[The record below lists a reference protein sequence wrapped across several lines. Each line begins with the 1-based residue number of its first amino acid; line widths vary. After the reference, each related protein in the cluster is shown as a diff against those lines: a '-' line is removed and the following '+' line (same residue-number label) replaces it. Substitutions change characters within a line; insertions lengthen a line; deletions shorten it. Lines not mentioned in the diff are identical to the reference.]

1 MSRKAASDFMG
12 QLARDSALREELAA
26 AVAGTADP
34 SEVVSRMVG
43 FAARHGYEVQ
53 PEELADAGAL
63 PLSDEQ
69 LSQVSGG
76 AETVHLYLRRR

>member
-1 MSRKAASDFMG
+1 MSKKAASDFAAL
-12 QLARDSALREELAA
+12 LARDSALRDELATS
-26 AVAGTADP
+26 VAGTSDP
-34 SEVVSRMVG
+34 AEVVSRMVD
-43 FAARHGYEVQ
+43 FATRHGYEVE

-76 AETVHLYLRRR
+76 AETVHMYLRRR